1 MGYVSFFLSLRLS
14 LSHLKK
20 IYKKQEPPPYVLFE
34 REVQENNP
42 TFSCFHE
49 NLNCITHL
57 YHKKIT
63 RTPNHARTQVHSM
76 GFSSGGMYKLRTELA
91 EIEMERLREDQDR
104 LRCEDAIKMEKRL
117 SIRLR
122 KEIQE
127 REFAL
132 SVERNAYDNVDKN
145 QTSAQ
150 ETLKKKIESMEAK
163 LLETNANLLS
173 TNRRLQLRES
183 ELKRLVESTDDMFRR
198 REDLKLTI
206 QDRLDAAVSQGI
218 TAATLAFSHHLEENI
233 GDKAALERLT
243 RLGLLLQQENLLSSN
258 AKDKGMT
265 NDQLTVT
272 SALQLVAFRVVR
284 SDGKVRVDDDEEE
297 KKVSFENNEGET
309 SETVRISL
317 FHQ

>member
-1 MGYVSFFLSLRLS
+1 
-14 LSHLKK
+14 
-20 IYKKQEPPPYVLFE
+20 
-34 REVQENNP
+34 
-42 TFSCFHE
+42 
-49 NLNCITHL
+49 
-57 YHKKIT
+57 
-63 RTPNHARTQVHSM
+63 
-76 GFSSGGMYKLRTELA
+76 
-91 EIEMERLREDQDR
+91 
-104 LRCEDAIKMEKRL
+104 
-117 SIRLR
+117 
-122 KEIQE
+122 
-127 REFAL
+127 
-132 SVERNAYDNVDKN
+132 
-145 QTSAQ
+145 
-150 ETLKKKIESMEAK
+150 MEAK

-297 KKVSFENNEGET
+297 EKKVSFENNEGET
-309 SETVRISL
+309 SETVRNIPLLTNTKS
-317 FHQ
+317 HTHTHT

>member
-1 MGYVSFFLSLRLS
+1 
-14 LSHLKK
+14 
-20 IYKKQEPPPYVLFE
+20 
-34 REVQENNP
+34 
-42 TFSCFHE
+42 
-49 NLNCITHL
+49 
-57 YHKKIT
+57 
-63 RTPNHARTQVHSM
+63 
-76 GFSSGGMYKLRTELA
+76 
-91 EIEMERLREDQDR
+91 
-104 LRCEDAIKMEKRL
+104 
-117 SIRLR
+117 
-122 KEIQE
+122 
-127 REFAL
+127 
-132 SVERNAYDNVDKN
+132 VEKN

-163 LLETNANLLS
+163 LIETNANLLS

-183 ELKRLVESTDDMFRR
+183 ELKRLIESTDDMFRR

-284 SDGKVRVDDDEEE
+284 SVGKVEVDEEEEEEE

-309 SETVRISL
+309 SETVRVSL
-317 FHQ
+317 FHRRVSLSLSLSHTHTHTGTPALTRTTT